1 MMHPI
6 DVEIDD
12 EAGAG
17 YIRYAEGNIAETVEV
32 WEEGAVA
39 ADVDSSGNI
48 LGIEVL
54 GFDEELLSHARV
66 FAAENDLIFPARLV
80 SPGKA

>member
-6 DVEIDD
+6 DVQIDE

-17 YIRYAEGNIAETVEV
+17 YITYAKGDVAETVEI
-32 WEEGAVA
+32 WEEGTVA

-54 GFDEELLSHARV
+54 GFDEEILSRARV
-66 FAAENDLIFPARLV
+66 FATENDLIFPGSLGTPA
-80 SPGKA
+80 

>member
-6 DVEIDD
+6 DVEIDE

-17 YIRYAEGNIAETVEV
+17 YVRYSKGDVAETVEV
-32 WEEGAVA
+32 WEEGTVA
-39 ADVDSSGNI
+39 ADVDSRGNI

-54 GFDEELLSHARV
+54 GFDEEILSHARA
-66 FAAENDLIFPARLV
+66 FASENDLVFPERLG
-80 SPGKA
+80 SPG

>member
-6 DVEIDD
+6 DVRIDD

-17 YIRYAEGNIAETVEV
+17 YITYSKGEVAETVEV
-32 WEEGAVA
+32 WEEGTVA
-39 ADVDSSGNI
+39 ADVDRSGNI

-54 GFDEELLSHARV
+54 GFDEEILSRAR
-66 FAAENDLIFPARLV
+66 AYANENDLVFPARLG
-80 SPGKA
+80 PQA